1 MNEGFFSSPRR
12 EEGANRD
19 SQPTSN
25 AGIGKKTRSL
35 HKFSRE
41 AAESSWFSKKSE
53 YVICKAGYSRTGV
66 RNAGYPDGLDVRR
79 GISAFPDP
87 ALERIHGGLGF
98 RLLFA

>member
-53 YVICKAGYSRTGV
+53 YVICKADYTRPVFGGWSRLPRMILPAFGSKG
-66 RNAGYPDGLDVRR
+66 RAPLGLAADRV
-79 GISAFPDP
+79 
-87 ALERIHGGLGF
+87 
-98 RLLFA
+98 

>member
-53 YVICKAGYSRTGV
+53 YVICKAGYTSSHYKHPLVTTYFGTGSASCL
-66 RNAGYPDGLDVRR
+66 REISDLEFQDV
-79 GISAFPDP
+79 
-87 ALERIHGGLGF
+87 L
-98 RLLFA
+98 